1 MTCSATVD
9 RRCTLADNLPISFR
23 RITPDDKPRVLE
35 ICAGI
40 WDGHDYVPSV
50 LDAWLAADDADL
62 IGVLAADELVGFGHC
77 VWMSPTYAWFE
88 GLRIDNVWRNRGM
101 ARALHEHM
109 LEWAYGAGA
118 TRVGLSVYLDNQASL
133 RIVES
138 HAFERVA
145 GFVVLETRAE
155 GAPHVE
161 RAAHAQARAA
171 VDVVRVSSVAA
182 AAYIARSAFLARSH
196 GFFPRNWRFYPY
208 ALGPKRPLAHMT
220 HLLGIWRGDRLAAL
234 ACIGAGEAAPTALAL
249 NFLDGSPEDMTIL
262 ARHVLSLAGSAPV
275 EAMAPAA
282 DSGGNPL
289 PAVLSGLGFTP
300 RNDFA
305 TDVFVY
311 ERPVAALSSE

>member
-1 MTCSATVD
+1 LTDS
-9 RRCTLADNLPISFR
+9 LPISFR
-23 RITPDDKPRVLE
+23 RVTPDDKLRVLE

-50 LDAWLAADDADL
+50 LDAWLAANDADL
-62 IGVLAADELVGFGHC
+62 IGVFAGDALAGFGHC

-88 GLRIDNVWRNRGM
+88 GLRIDSAWRNRGI

-118 TRVGLSVYLDNQASL
+118 TRVGLSVYLDNPASL

-145 GFVVLETRAE
+145 GFVVLEAH
-155 GAPHVE
+155 AE
-161 RAAHAQARAA
+161 RATHAQARAA
-171 VDVVRVSSVAA
+171 EDVVRVSSAEA
-182 AAYIARSAFLARSH
+182 AAYIDGSAFLARSR

-208 ALGPKRPLAHMT
+208 ALGPEQPLAQMT
-220 HLLGIWRGDRLAAL
+220 HLLGVRRDDQLAAL

-249 NFLDGSPEDMTIL
+249 NFLDGSPEDMAIL
-262 ARHVLSLAGSAPV
+262 ARHVLSLADGAPV
-275 EAMAPAA
+275 EAMAPA
-282 DSGGNPL
+282 DDNGSNSL
-289 PAVLSGLGFTP
+289 PEVLSGLGFAP
-300 RNDFA
+300 WNDFA

-311 ERPVAALSSE
+311 ERGSGTGDQLREVHDAR